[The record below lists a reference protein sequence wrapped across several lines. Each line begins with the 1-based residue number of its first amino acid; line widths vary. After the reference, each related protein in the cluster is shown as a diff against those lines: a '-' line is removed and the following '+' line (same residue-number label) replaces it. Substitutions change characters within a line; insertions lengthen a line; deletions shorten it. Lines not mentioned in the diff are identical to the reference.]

1 MQCVNLE
8 MAILLDLTLISN
20 PKVGPFPTFSV
31 VTVLDLVNV
40 LSVHV
45 QLAQEP
51 VQEPLHARKS
61 ATQSVSIVMF
71 NGLVF
76 NIVWTC

>member
-8 MAILLDLTLISN
+8 MAILLGLTLISN
-20 PKVGPFPTFSV
+20 LKVGPFPTFSV
-31 VTVLDLVNV
+31 VTVLDLCKV
-40 LSVHV
+40 LSAHV

-51 VQEPLHARKS
+51 IEEPLHAQKS

-71 NGLVF
+71 NGLVL
-76 NIVWTC
+76 NSVWTC